1 MRHFKRNFILLT
13 DSYKHTHDPL
23 YPDEVETIGSY
34 MEARLGA
41 VYDFILFN
49 GLQAQ
54 LMKYFEGVVITR
66 EDIEK
71 AAAKCAWHF
80 GDESKFN
87 RKMWEYILNEC
98 GGKLPLR
105 IKAVKEGTRLPIN
118 NAFMVMEN
126 IGGKITRGL
135 VSHCETI
142 LTHIWY
148 PITVATKSRYIKD
161 ILEKYGNI
169 CGFQDIAFHCHDFGF
184 RGVSSVES
192 SEMGGTAHLI
202 NFLGTDT
209 MSTFDFI
216 EEFYGMP
223 THSGFSVVASEHSV
237 ATSGGEDK
245 EIEYLDRMLD
255 KNPNGI
261 VSIVADTYNI
271 ERFVTEYVASRKQRI
286 IDRCVKNTNPGLHRV
301 VIRPDSPRYKGEEP
315 WKQCIWLHEE
325 LSKIFGFTINDKGYK
340 VLNTCIGVIY
350 GDGLSLEQIEEIYAM
365 LIQHGWSISNM
376 VVGQG
381 GGLLQKCNRD
391 TQRFAIKCSY
401 QVQDGVLV
409 DIQKNPLDNTK
420 ASKKGQL
427 KLVKNYDIDGNWEY
441 ETINQHHPL
450 YFDFADEM
458 EVVFEMG
465 EMKRIQTFPEIR
477 ELSNQ
482 RY

>member
-1 MRHFKRNFILLT
+1 MKEFKRNFILLT
-13 DSYKHTHDPL
+13 DSYKQTHDPL
-23 YPDEVETIGSY
+23 YPDEVETVGSY

-41 VYDFILFN
+41 EYDFMLFN
-49 GLQAQ
+49 GLQPQ

-66 EDIEK
+66 EDIEE
-71 AAAKCAWHF
+71 AAATCAWHF
-80 GDESKFN
+80 GDETKFN

-98 GGKLPLR
+98 GGKLPIR
-105 IKAVKEGTRLPIN
+105 IKAVKEGTRMPIN
-118 NAFMVMEN
+118 QAFMVMEN

-161 ILEKYGNI
+161 ILEKYGKI
-169 CGFQDIAFHCHDFGF
+169 CGFEDIDFHCHDFGF

-192 SEMGGTAHLI
+192 SEVGGTAHLI

-209 MSTFDFI
+209 MSALPYI
-216 EEFYGMP
+216 KHFYGMP
-223 THSGFSVVASEHSV
+223 SHSGFSVVASEHSV
-237 ATSGGEDK
+237 ATSGGEER
-245 EIEYLDRMLD
+245 EIEYLDHMLD
-255 KNPNGI
+255 VNPNDI
-261 VSIVADTYNI
+261 VSCVADTYKI
-271 ERFVTEYVASRKQRI
+271 TRFVTEYIPSRKQRI
-286 IDRCVKNTNPGLHRV
+286 IDRCHNNTNPGLHRFV
-301 VIRPDSPRYKGEEP
+301 VRPDSPRFKGDTP
-315 WKQCIWLHEE
+315 WEQCLWLHEE
-325 LSKIFGFTINDKGYK
+325 LSKTFGHTVNDKGFK
-340 VLNTCIGVIY
+340 VLDTCVGVIY
-350 GDGLSLEQIEEIYAM
+350 GDGLSTAEIEEIYAK
-365 LIQHGWSISNM
+365 LIENGWSISNM

-381 GGLLQKCNRD
+381 GGLLQKLNRD
-391 TQRFAIKCSY
+391 TLRFAIKCSY
-401 QVQDGVLV
+401 QIQNGALV
-409 DIQKNPLDNTK
+409 DIQKKPLDMTK

-427 KLVKNYDIDGNWEY
+427 KLVKNYDIKGNWEY

-482 RY
+482 